1 MAQRML
7 TRFLRSPLIG
17 IILAIQCSRFLSYHA
32 LPQSC
37 ILSSLKG
44 AGNDNQY
51 PKSVS
56 SSHDSKALIDSM
68 KKLTL
73 SALGAYS
80 IFGSRSNSAA
90 FAASFDAP
98 PTPNKGF
105 QTKSGLKYFD
115 FVEGTTGKS
124 PKYGQLVSFH
134 YIGYYR
140 ATPQSK
146 LDVFDSVFSPA
157 SKESFLHKHGNGR
170 VIRGIDEGLH
180 TMKVGGK
187 RRVIIPKNIGYDK
200 FGMGPVPTEPKDRR
214 KLGKLLDLLEVDKG
228 ELLFDLELVLVAD
241 DENDQ
246 GYYED
251 EPVTQDEVRKLVL
264 KSMDTEINNGPLM
277 DKMIQTTPNT
287 LFQK

>member
-1 MAQRML
+1 M
-7 TRFLRSPLIG
+7 RSMSLKQSLIA
-17 IILAIQCSRFLSYHA
+17 ILLAIQCSRLLSYHT
-32 LPQSC
+32 LPQHS
-37 ILSSLKG
+37 ILSSLRH

-51 PKSVS
+51 PQPASTSNDNKSLLES
-56 SSHDSKALIDSM
+56 L
-68 KKLTL
+68 KKLTF

-80 IFGSRSNSAA
+80 VLGALSNSAA
-90 FAASFDAP
+90 TAASTDAP

-105 QTKSGLKYFD
+105 QTKTGLKYFD

-140 ATPQSK
+140 ATPLSK
-146 LDVFDSVFSPA
+146 LDVFDSVFSP
-157 SKESFLHKHGNGR
+157 KNKQSFLHKHGNGR

-228 ELLFDLELVLVAD
+228 ELIFDLELVLVAD